1 MQTSRKQSNLT
12 KAVRFVIRSLSHG
25 QPQVAGTISNA
36 VRRYR
41 VKQHDLW
48 VGIQSSGH

>member
-25 QPQVAGTISNA
+25 HSQVPGTISSA
-36 VRRYR
+36 VRRYQ
-41 VKQHDLW
+41 VSPHDIW
-48 VGIQSSGH
+48 VAIQSTEH